1 MVVGA
6 IVGVGIFFTPSRVAA
21 LAGSA
26 ELALW
31 TWVLGGVVAIL
42 GALTLA
48 ELGGMYPKTGGQYDI
63 LRDAYSPGMGFTYV
77 FCNCT
82 AVQTGAI
89 AIIALVSVQNLSVV
103 SVGHELGPAVTSALA
118 AGLILVL
125 AGANAM
131 GVKWGAQIQ
140 NLTVIAKLF
149 ALVAVVGVALLLD
162 AGAAPPESPAPT
174 LEKPLIAI
182 LFAALVPA
190 LFSFGGWQ
198 QVLWLGGEVKRPERN
213 LPLAIVVGV
222 SVVVVIYLAVNWAY
236 LALLGHGGVAE
247 SQALAADAVAAVH
260 GDAGRRAVAAAVGI
274 SAFGVLNTQLLT
286 GPRLILALAR
296 DGRFFPAFSDV
307 HARRGT
313 PIPAILL
320 MAGVAITLL
329 ILAGAKG
336 IDRLLTGV
344 VFVDGVFFALT
355 GLALLLLAKQRP
367 RAERSIKMPGYPV
380 VPAAFVAAEVGIVI
394 GAYMDPEV
402 RSAAIIGAGWIA
414 AAIALYLIR
423 FRRVPT

>member
-1 MVVGA
+1 M
-6 IVGVGIFFTPSRVAA
+6 
-21 LAGSA
+21 
-26 ELALW
+26 
-31 TWVLGGVVAIL
+31 AIL

-48 ELGGMYPKTGGQYDI
+48 ELGGMYPKTGGQYAI

-103 SVGHELGPAVTSALA
+103 AVGHELGALWTSVLA
-118 AGLILVL
+118 GALILVL

-140 NLTVIAKLF
+140 NLTVVAKLF
-149 ALVAVVGVALLLD
+149 ALAAVVGVALILD
-162 AGAAPPESPAPT
+162 GSVAPAEAPAPA
-174 LEKPLIAI
+174 LDKPLIAI

-198 QVLWLGGEVKRPERN
+198 QVLWLGGEVKQAERN

-222 SVVVVIYLAVNWAY
+222 SVVVVIYVAVNWAY
-236 LALLGHGGVAE
+236 LALLGHAGVSQ
-247 SQALAADAVAAVH
+247 SQALAADAVAVVY
-260 GDAGRRAVAAAVGI
+260 GDPGRRAVAAAVGV

-296 DGRFFPAFSDV
+296 DGRFFGAFRDV
-307 HARRGT
+307 HANRGT
-313 PIPAILL
+313 PIPAIFL
-320 MAGVAITLL
+320 MAAVAITLL
-329 ILAGAKG
+329 ALAGAKG

-355 GLALLLLAKQRP
+355 GLALLLLAKKQP
-367 RAERSIKMPGYPV
+367 RRERRIRMPGYPV
-380 VPAAFVAAEVGIVI
+380 VPAAFVLAEVGIVV
-394 GAYMDPEV
+394 GAYMDPDV
-402 RSAAIIGAGWIA
+402 RSAAVIGAGWIA
-414 AAIALYLIR
+414 AAVALYLLR
-423 FRRVPT
+423 FRKVAAQ